1 MCCLFYFKFLLFVI
15 IYGCMRKKNI
25 IKRDVCVCLYFF
37 FMNVIELKNKKDK
50 KNEFNVLICI

>member
-1 MCCLFYFKFLLFVI
+1 
-15 IYGCMRKKNI
+15 
-25 IKRDVCVCLYFF
+25 VCVFVFF

>member
-1 MCCLFYFKFLLFVI
+1 
-15 IYGCMRKKNI
+15 MRKKHN
-25 IKRDVCVCLYFF
+25 KKGCVCVFVFF